1 MILDNIVYVYIS
13 RYDSWFI
20 VYVYVYVYAYVYKNI
35 YVSFLLLMASV

>member
-20 VYVYVYVYAYVYKNI
+20 VYVYVYAYVYKNI

>member
-20 VYVYVYVYAYVYKNI
+20 VYVYVYVYKNI
-35 YVSFLLLMASV
+35 YVSFLSLMASV